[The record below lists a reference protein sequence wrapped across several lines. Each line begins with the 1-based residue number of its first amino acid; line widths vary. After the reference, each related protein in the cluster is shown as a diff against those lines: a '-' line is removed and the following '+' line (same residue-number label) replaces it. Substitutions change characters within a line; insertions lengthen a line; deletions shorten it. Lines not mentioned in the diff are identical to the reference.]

1 MNTFSYLHDGDGPIC
16 DTSPVERSHAHS
28 TGNNG
33 AQSAHLA
40 TSFEFAGT
48 TLTHQLV
55 QGIQKSKKWRR
66 GRKLSENHVNFKDS
80 MCEWRP
86 VWYNRRHIEDT
97 RHQCCCS
104 LSAFHPPNVGYT
116 PTAYDSNRSFW
127 FWGQTWWTHLVV
139 PLQRQGWTQ
148 AATGSSSSLA
158 KQTQHWRSSSPPT
171 PFLCCS
177 TIPLFS

>member
-1 MNTFSYLHDGDGPIC
+1 MSCYLRHITCRKQRIQLVALLSLEQVCTPDFKFLTKRFWAYRNCPSRYLGEPLWPMNTFSYLHDGDGPIC

-86 VWYNRRHIEDT
+86 V
-97 RHQCCCS
+97 
-104 LSAFHPPNVGYT
+104 
-116 PTAYDSNRSFW
+116 
-127 FWGQTWWTHLVV
+127 
-139 PLQRQGWTQ
+139 
-148 AATGSSSSLA
+148 
-158 KQTQHWRSSSPPT
+158 
-171 PFLCCS
+171 
-177 TIPLFS
+177 